1 MQVTLVILKPSAIQR
16 GLLGEVISRFEKKG
30 LQIVGMKMLNL
41 TDDQLEVHYSHLV
54 NKPYFGRIKD
64 SMQASPVIVI
74 ALKGVDAVNVVR
86 KITGVTN
93 GRDAAP
99 GTIRGDFSISVQENI
114 VHTSDSAET
123 AEVELKRFFKTDEIF
138 NYPQLTIKSVY
149 AGDEYWLQNENR
161 L

>member
-1 MQVTLVILKPSAIQR
+1 MVILKPSAIQR

-54 NKPYFGRIKD
+54 NKPYFGRIKN
-64 SMQASPVIVI
+64 SMQASPVIVM

-149 AGDEYWLQNENR
+149 AGDEY
-161 L
+161 